1 MRIRNLVWRRIVRDA
16 RWGSGR
22 FGATRAW
29 IAAVGPVAHGMVPAF
44 AEAAMDQEL
53 FVSLSATTSHDS
65 SPRRVV
71 LVDFDWRDAD
81 LLPELLARPGL
92 SVRLVAG
99 ERSDGAGLKMAELCE
114 LPRTT
119 DLADLTREI
128 FDLAVVSERSPRRTQ
143 IEGLLLALGTPCVS
157 PESLL
162 HGANPTHADTPAVEA
177 PLALH
182 AIAFESA
189 LGGADFGDLIEQ
201 ALPDISDGA
210 PSTPRFGPPAGRIGL
225 RMSSLADFPS
235 IEDRQGLERALAE
248 LASGT
253 GARAAE
259 LRAGRSGDVTLLVRV
274 GDEDPLLAGLI
285 DLALS
290 ENTPQI
296 ISRLTGPHEGK
307 AWGAWPFRTTRS
319 RGVIAAAA
327 IDPASGWTTWQQTV
341 EELRQSW
348 DLRDREQTAPA
359 FPLVPDEPRGWLDL
373 EGFRT
378 TLSLAVA
385 RNQRDGL
392 SFAVHRFEL
401 ANRPE
406 ALGLLC
412 EQLPSQLR
420 DTDRLFRP
428 EQHVVLLLT
437 TCTLE
442 AFEPVRRRITAL
454 WETVWHGSGGGV
466 PAPAFVESRT
476 GMTEPAEADRFLATA
491 SRWLSL

>member
-1 MRIRNLVWRRIVRDA
+1 M
-16 RWGSGR
+16 
-22 FGATRAW
+22 T
-29 IAAVGPVAHGMVPAF
+29 
-44 AEAAMDQEL
+44 
-53 FVSLSATTSHDS
+53 LSATTSHDS
-65 SPRRVV
+65 TPRRVV

-99 ERSDGAGLKMAELCE
+99 QGSDGAGLKMAELCE

-162 HGANPTHADTPAVEA
+162 RGADLTHARTPAVEA

-189 LGGADFGDLIEQ
+189 LGGADFDALVEH
-201 ALPDISDGA
+201 ALPDVSDGA
-210 PSTPRFGPPAGRIGL
+210 PTAPRSVAPAGRFEL
-225 RMSSLADFPS
+225 RVSSLAEFPS
-235 IEDRQGLERALAE
+235 LEDRQGLERALAD
-248 LASGT
+248 LASDT
-253 GARAAE
+253 GAQAAE
-259 LRAGRSGDVTLLVRV
+259 LRAGRSGDVKLLVHV

-285 DLALS
+285 DLALTQ
-290 ENTPQI
+290 NAPQVI
-296 ISRLTGPHEGK
+296 CRLTGPQEGK

-319 RGVIAAAA
+319 RGVIGAAA

-341 EELRQSW
+341 EGLREAW
-348 DLRDREQTAPA
+348 DLRDREQAAPA
-359 FPLVPDEPRGWLDL
+359 FPLVPDDRHGWLDL

-378 TLSLAVA
+378 ALSLAVA

-401 ANRPE
+401 ASRPG
-406 ALGLLC
+406 ALASLC
-412 EQLPSQLR
+412 DQLPSQLR
-420 DTDRLFRP
+420 DTDRLFRA
-428 EQHVVLLLT
+428 EERTVLLLT
-437 TCTLE
+437 TCSLE
-442 AFEPVRRRITAL
+442 AFEPVRRRITTL
-454 WETVWHGSGGGV
+454 WEKVWQESGG
-466 PAPAFVESRT
+466 PAPAPGFIESRT
-476 GMTEPAEADRFLATA
+476 EIVEPAEAERFIATTG
-491 SRWLSL
+491 RWLPL

>member
-1 MRIRNLVWRRIVRDA
+1 
-16 RWGSGR
+16 
-22 FGATRAW
+22 
-29 IAAVGPVAHGMVPAF
+29 MVPAF
-44 AEAAMDQEL
+44 AAVAQGQEL
-53 FVSLSATTSHDS
+53 PVSLSATTSHES

-99 ERSDGAGLKMAELCE
+99 QGSDGAGLKMAELCE
-114 LPRTT
+114 LPSTT

-157 PESLL
+157 PESLVR
-162 HGANPTHADTPAVEA
+162 GADLTHAHTPAVEA

-182 AIAFESA
+182 AVAFESA
-189 LGGADFGDLIEQ
+189 LGGTDFDALIEQ

-210 PSTPRFGPPAGRIGL
+210 PTAPRSVAPAGRTEL
-225 RMSSLADFPS
+225 RVPSLAEFPS
-235 IEDRQGLERALAE
+235 LEDRQGLERALAD

-253 GARAAE
+253 GAQTAE
-259 LRAGRSGDVTLLVRV
+259 VRAGRSGDVQLLARV

-290 ENTPQI
+290 ENTPQVI
-296 ISRLTGPHEGK
+296 TRLTGPQEGK

-341 EELRQSW
+341 EDLRQAW
-348 DLRDREQTAPA
+348 DLRDREQAAPA
-359 FPLVPDEPRGWLDL
+359 FPLVPDDRRGWLDL
-373 EGFRT
+373 DGFNSAI
-378 TLSLAVA
+378 SLAVA
-385 RNQRDGL
+385 RNQRDRL

-401 ANRPE
+401 PNRPE
-406 ALGLLC
+406 AVGSLC

-428 EQHVVLLLT
+428 EQRIVLLLT
-437 TCTLE
+437 ACSPE
-442 AFEPVRRRITAL
+442 AFEPVRGRITAL
-454 WETVWHGSGGGV
+454 WERIWQERGG
-466 PAPAFVESRT
+466 PAPAPGFVESRT
-476 GMTEPAEADRFLATA
+476 EISEPAEAERFIATA
-491 SRWLSL
+491 SRWLLQ

>member
-1 MRIRNLVWRRIVRDA
+1 
-16 RWGSGR
+16 
-22 FGATRAW
+22 
-29 IAAVGPVAHGMVPAF
+29 MVPAF
-44 AEAAMDQEL
+44 AGSALGQEL
-53 FVSLSATTSHDS
+53 PVTLSATTSHDS
-65 SPRRVV
+65 SPKRVV

-99 ERSDGAGLKMAELCE
+99 QRSDGAGLKMAELCE

-143 IEGLLLALGTPCVS
+143 VEGLLLALGTPCVS
-157 PESLL
+157 PESLVRGSEL
-162 HGANPTHADTPAVEA
+162 TDAHTPAVEA

-189 LGGADFGDLIEQ
+189 LGGTDFDALIEQ
-201 ALPDISDGA
+201 ALPDISDGGPAA
-210 PSTPRFGPPAGRIGL
+210 PRSVAPAGRSEL
-225 RMSSLADFPS
+225 RVPSLAEFPS
-235 IEDRQGLERALAE
+235 IEDRQGLERALAD

-253 GARAAE
+253 GAQAAE
-259 LRAGRSGDVTLLVRV
+259 LRAGRSGDVKLLVRV

-290 ENTPQI
+290 EDTPQI
-296 ISRLTGPHEGK
+296 ISRLTGPHQGK

-341 EELRQSW
+341 EDLRQAW
-348 DLRDREQTAPA
+348 DLRDREQAAPA
-359 FPLVPDEPRGWLDL
+359 FPLVPDDDHGWLDA

-378 TLSLAVA
+378 AISLAVA

-401 ANRPE
+401 ANQPK
-406 ALGLLC
+406 ALGSLC
-412 EQLPSQLR
+412 DRLPSQLR
-420 DTDRLFRP
+420 DMDRLFRP
-428 EQHVVLLLT
+428 EQRIVLLLT

-442 AFEPVRRRITAL
+442 AFAPVRRRITAL
-454 WETVWHGSGGGV
+454 WETVWQENGGSA
-466 PAPAFVESRT
+466 PAPGFVESRT
-476 GMTEPAEADRFLATA
+476 EITEPADAERFIATA

>member
-1 MRIRNLVWRRIVRDA
+1 M
-16 RWGSGR
+16 
-22 FGATRAW
+22 T
-29 IAAVGPVAHGMVPAF
+29 
-44 AEAAMDQEL
+44 
-53 FVSLSATTSHDS
+53 LSANTSHDS
-65 SPRRVV
+65 TPRRVV

-92 SVRLVAG
+92 AVRLVAG

-162 HGANPTHADTPAVEA
+162 RGADLTHADTPAVEA

-189 LGGADFGDLIEQ
+189 LGGADFDALIEQ
-201 ALPDISDGA
+201 ALPDIGDGA
-210 PSTPRFGPPAGRIGL
+210 PAVPRSVTPPGRSVL
-225 RMSSLADFPS
+225 RMSSLAEFPS
-235 IEDRQGLERALAE
+235 IEDRQGLERALAD

-253 GARAAE
+253 GAQGAE
-259 LRAGRSGDVTLLVRV
+259 LRAGRSGDVRLLVRV

-285 DLALS
+285 DLALN

-341 EELRQSW
+341 EELRESW
-348 DLRDREQTAPA
+348 DLRDREQAAPA
-359 FPLVPDEPRGWLDL
+359 FPLVPDDRRGWLDFD
-373 EGFRT
+373 GFST
-378 TLSLAVA
+378 ALSLAVA

-401 ANRPE
+401 ASRPE
-406 ALGLLC
+406 ALGSLC

-428 EQHVVLLLT
+428 EQHIVLLLT
-437 TCTLE
+437 TCSLE
-442 AFEPVRRRITAL
+442 AFEPVRRRIATL
-454 WETVWHGSGGGV
+454 WETVWQESGG
-466 PAPAFVESRT
+466 PAPAPGFVESRT
-476 GMTEPAEADRFLATA
+476 EITEPAEADRFLATA
-491 SRWLSL
+491 TRWLSQ

>member
-1 MRIRNLVWRRIVRDA
+1 M
-16 RWGSGR
+16 
-22 FGATRAW
+22 T
-29 IAAVGPVAHGMVPAF
+29 
-44 AEAAMDQEL
+44 
-53 FVSLSATTSHDS
+53 LSATTSHDS
-65 SPRRVV
+65 TPRRVV

-99 ERSDGAGLKMAELCE
+99 QGNDGAGLKMAELCE

-162 HGANPTHADTPAVEA
+162 RGADLTHAHTPAVEA

-182 AIAFESA
+182 AVAFESA
-189 LGGADFGDLIEQ
+189 LGGADFDALIEQ
-201 ALPDISDGA
+201 ALPDIGEGA
-210 PSTPRFGPPAGRIGL
+210 PTAPRSVVPAGRSAL
-225 RMSSLADFPS
+225 RVPSLAEFPS
-235 IEDRQGLERALAE
+235 LEDRQGLERALAD

-253 GARAAE
+253 GAQAAE
-259 LRAGRSGDVTLLVRV
+259 LRAGRSGDVKLLARV

-327 IDPASGWTTWQQTV
+327 IDPASGWATWQQTI
-341 EELRQSW
+341 EELRQAW
-348 DLRDREQTAPA
+348 DLRDREQAAPA
-359 FPLVPDEPRGWLDL
+359 FPLVPDDRRGWLDL
-373 EGFRT
+373 DGFST
-378 TLSLAVA
+378 ALSLAVA

-401 ANRPE
+401 ASLPE
-406 ALGLLC
+406 AFASLC
-412 EQLPSQLR
+412 DRLPSQLR
-420 DTDRLFRP
+420 DTDRLFRL
-428 EQHVVLLLT
+428 EQRTVLLLT
-437 TCTLE
+437 TCSLE
-442 AFEPVRRRITAL
+442 AFEPVRRRITTL
-454 WETVWHGSGGGV
+454 WETVWQESGG
-466 PAPAFVESRT
+466 PAPAPEFVESRT
-476 GMTEPAEADRFLATA
+476 EITEPAEAERFLATA
-491 SRWLSL
+491 RRWLPQ

>member
-1 MRIRNLVWRRIVRDA
+1 M
-16 RWGSGR
+16 
-22 FGATRAW
+22 T
-29 IAAVGPVAHGMVPAF
+29 
-44 AEAAMDQEL
+44 
-53 FVSLSATTSHDS
+53 LSATTPHDA
-65 SPRRVV
+65 PPKRVV

-99 ERSDGAGLKMAELCE
+99 QRSDGAGLKMAELCE
-114 LPRTT
+114 LPRTL

-143 IEGLLLALGTPCVS
+143 IEGLLLALGTPWVS

-162 HGANPTHADTPAVEA
+162 RGADLTHAHTPAVEA

-182 AIAFESA
+182 AVALESA
-189 LGGADFGDLIEQ
+189 LGGADFDALIEQ
-201 ALPDISDGA
+201 ALPDIGDGA
-210 PSTPRFGPPAGRIGL
+210 PTAPRSVAPAGRSEL
-225 RMSSLADFPS
+225 RLPSLAEFPS
-235 IEDRQGLERALAE
+235 LEDRQGLERALAD

-253 GARAAE
+253 GAQAAE
-259 LRAGRSGDVTLLVRV
+259 LRAGHSGDVELLVRV

-290 ENTPQI
+290 QNTPQV

-319 RGVIAAAA
+319 RGVIAAGA

-341 EELRQSW
+341 EGLRQAW
-348 DLRDREQTAPA
+348 DLHDREQAAPA
-359 FPLVPDEPRGWLDL
+359 FPLVPDDQQGWLDP
-373 EGFRT
+373 EDFRT
-378 TLSLAVA
+378 AISLAIA

-406 ALGLLC
+406 ALGALC
-412 EQLPSQLR
+412 ERLPSQLR

-428 EQHVVLLLT
+428 EQRIVLLLT
-437 TCTLE
+437 TCSVE
-442 AFEPVRRRITAL
+442 AFGPVRRRINAL
-454 WETVWHGSGGGV
+454 WEAVWKESGAPA

-476 GMTEPAEADRFLATA
+476 GLTEPAEAERFLATA
-491 SRWLSL
+491 TGWLSP

>member
-1 MRIRNLVWRRIVRDA
+1 M
-16 RWGSGR
+16 
-22 FGATRAW
+22 T
-29 IAAVGPVAHGMVPAF
+29 
-44 AEAAMDQEL
+44 
-53 FVSLSATTSHDS
+53 LSATTPHDA
-65 SPRRVV
+65 PPKRVV

-99 ERSDGAGLKMAELCE
+99 QRSDGAGLKMAELCE
-114 LPRTT
+114 LPRTL

-143 IEGLLLALGTPCVS
+143 IEGLLLALGTPWVS

-162 HGANPTHADTPAVEA
+162 RGADLTHAHTPAVEA

-182 AIAFESA
+182 AVALESA
-189 LGGADFGDLIEQ
+189 LGGADFDALIEQ
-201 ALPDISDGA
+201 ALPDIGDGA
-210 PSTPRFGPPAGRIGL
+210 PTAPRSVAPAGRSEL
-225 RMSSLADFPS
+225 RLPSLAEFPS
-235 IEDRQGLERALAE
+235 LEDRQGLERALAD

-253 GARAAE
+253 GAQAAE
-259 LRAGRSGDVTLLVRV
+259 LRAGHSGDVELLVRV

-290 ENTPQI
+290 QNTPQV

-319 RGVIAAAA
+319 RGVIAAGA

-341 EELRQSW
+341 EGLRQAW
-348 DLRDREQTAPA
+348 DLHDREQAAPA
-359 FPLVPDEPRGWLDL
+359 FPLVPDDPQGWLDP

-378 TLSLAVA
+378 AISLAIA

-392 SFAVHRFEL
+392 SFAAHRFEL

-406 ALGLLC
+406 ALGALC
-412 EQLPSQLR
+412 ERLPSQLR
-420 DTDRLFRP
+420 DTDRLFRA
-428 EQHVVLLLT
+428 EQHIVLLLT
-437 TCTLE
+437 TCSLE
-442 AFEPVRRRITAL
+442 AFGPVRRRITTL
-454 WETVWHGSGGGV
+454 WEAVWKESGAPA

-476 GMTEPAEADRFLATA
+476 GLTEPAEAEQFLATVT
-491 SRWLSL
+491 RWLSP

>member
-1 MRIRNLVWRRIVRDA
+1 M
-16 RWGSGR
+16 
-22 FGATRAW
+22 TR
-29 IAAVGPVAHGMVPAF
+29 
-44 AEAAMDQEL
+44 
-53 FVSLSATTSHDS
+53 SATTSDGS
-65 SPRRVV
+65 LPKRVV

-99 ERSDGAGLKMAELCE
+99 QRSDGAGLKMAELCE

-162 HGANPTHADTPAVEA
+162 RGAELTHAHTPAVEA

-182 AIAFESA
+182 AVAFESA
-189 LGGADFGDLIEQ
+189 LGGEDFDALIEQ
-201 ALPDISDGA
+201 ALPDLDEGA
-210 PSTPRFGPPAGRIGL
+210 PTTPQSVAPVGRSEL
-225 RMSSLADFPS
+225 RVPSLAEFPS
-235 IEDRQGLERALAE
+235 LEDRLGLERALAD

-259 LRAGRSGDVTLLVRV
+259 LRAGRTGDVKLLARV

-290 ENTPQI
+290 QNTPQVI
-296 ISRLTGPHEGK
+296 TRLTGPQEGK

-327 IDPASGWTTWQQTV
+327 IDPASGWTTWQRTV
-341 EELRQSW
+341 EDLRNAW
-348 DLRDREQTAPA
+348 DQRDREQAAPA
-359 FPLVPDEPRGWLDL
+359 FPLVPHDQHGWLDP
-373 EGFRT
+373 EGFRSAIT
-378 TLSLAVA
+378 LAVA
-385 RNQRDGL
+385 RNERDGL
-392 SFAVHRFEL
+392 PFAVHRFEF

-406 ALGLLC
+406 ALRLLC
-412 EQLPSQLR
+412 ERLPAQLR
-420 DTDRLFRP
+420 DTDRWFRP
-428 EQHVVLLLT
+428 GPGVVLLLT
-437 TCTLE
+437 TCSLE
-442 AFEPVRRRITAL
+442 TFDPLRRRITAL
-454 WETVWHGSGGGV
+454 WEATWQESGG
-466 PAPAFVESRT
+466 PAPAPGFVESRT
-476 GMTEPAEADRFLATA
+476 GITEPAEAERFAGTA
-491 SRWLSL
+491 NRWLSL

>member
-1 MRIRNLVWRRIVRDA
+1 M
-16 RWGSGR
+16 
-22 FGATRAW
+22 T
-29 IAAVGPVAHGMVPAF
+29 
-44 AEAAMDQEL
+44 
-53 FVSLSATTSHDS
+53 LSATTSHNA

-99 ERSDGAGLKMAELCE
+99 QRSDGAGLQMAELCE
-114 LPRTT
+114 LPHTI

-143 IEGLLLALGTPCVS
+143 VEGLLLALGTPCVS

-162 HGANPTHADTPAVEA
+162 RGADLTHAHTPAVEA

-182 AIAFESA
+182 AVALENA
-189 LGGADFGDLIEQ
+189 LGGADFDALIEQ
-201 ALPDISDGA
+201 ALPDIGEGA
-210 PSTPRFGPPAGRIGL
+210 PTAPRSVAPAGRSEL
-225 RMSSLADFPS
+225 RMPSLAEFPS
-235 IEDRQGLERALAE
+235 LEDRQGLEQALAD

-253 GARAAE
+253 GAQAAE
-259 LRAGRSGDVTLLVRV
+259 LRAGRTGNVELLARV
-274 GDEDPLLAGLI
+274 GGEDPLLSGLI

-290 ENTPQI
+290 QNTPQV

-327 IDPASGWTTWQQTV
+327 IDPASGWTTWQQTL
-341 EELRQSW
+341 EGLRQAW
-348 DLRDREQTAPA
+348 DLRDREQATPA
-359 FPLVPDEPRGWLDL
+359 FPLVPDGQQGWLDP

-378 TLSLAVA
+378 AISLAVA

-392 SFAVHRFEL
+392 SFAVHRFEF

-406 ALGLLC
+406 ALGSLC
-412 EQLPSQLR
+412 ERLPSQLR
-420 DTDRLFRP
+420 DTDRLHRS
-428 EQHVVLLLT
+428 EQRVVLLLT
-437 TCTLE
+437 TCSQV

-454 WETVWHGSGGGV
+454 WEAVWQEVGGTP
-466 PAPAFVESRT
+466 PAPGVVESRT
-476 GMTEPAEADRFLATA
+476 EITGPAEAERFQATA
-491 SRWLSL
+491 TSWLPQ

>member
-1 MRIRNLVWRRIVRDA
+1 M
-16 RWGSGR
+16 
-22 FGATRAW
+22 
-29 IAAVGPVAHGMVPAF
+29 
-44 AEAAMDQEL
+44 
-53 FVSLSATTSHDS
+53 SLSATTSHES

-99 ERSDGAGLKMAELCE
+99 QGNEGAGLKMAELCE

-162 HGANPTHADTPAVEA
+162 RGSELAHADTPAVEA

-189 LGGADFGDLIEQ
+189 LGGADFDALIEQ
-201 ALPDISDGA
+201 ALPDIGDGA
-210 PSTPRFGPPAGRIGL
+210 PAAPRPVAPPGRFEL
-225 RMSSLADFPS
+225 RVSSLAEFPS
-235 IEDRQGLERALAE
+235 IEDRQGLEQALAD

-253 GARAAE
+253 GAQTAE
-259 LRAGRSGDVTLLVRV
+259 LRAGRAGDVKLLVRV

-290 ENTPQI
+290 ENAPQVI
-296 ISRLTGPHEGK
+296 TRLTGPQEGK

-319 RGVIAAAA
+319 SGVIAAAA

-341 EELRQSW
+341 EDLRQAW
-348 DLRDREQTAPA
+348 DLRDREQAAPA
-359 FPLVPDEPRGWLDL
+359 FPLVPDDRRGWLDL
-373 EGFRT
+373 DGFSSA
-378 TLSLAVA
+378 LSLTVA

-392 SFAVHRFEL
+392 PFAVHRFEF
-401 ANRPE
+401 AARPE
-406 ALGLLC
+406 ALGSVC
-412 EQLPSQLR
+412 GRIPSQLR

-428 EQHVVLLLT
+428 QPHIVLLLT
-437 TCTLE
+437 TCSLE
-442 AFEPVRRRITAL
+442 AFEPVRRRIAAL
-454 WETVWHGSGGGV
+454 WETAWHESGG
-466 PAPAFVESRT
+466 PAPVPAFVESRT
-476 GMTEPAEADRFLATA
+476 GIAEPAEADRFLATA
-491 SRWLSL
+491 SRWLAQ